1 MRFLIRTSNLIDKV
15 VQWLVFTAIF
25 LMTLIISLQII
36 SRVFFEALSWT
47 EELSRYLLVWSS
59 FLGASI
65 GIKRGAHIAV
75 TFFTDQLKGKAA
87 ILSRV
92 ITLIIMIVF
101 FALAGFYSIRLI
113 QMQVFQIS
121 PALKLP
127 MKHVYLV
134 IPISMFMMMIHSLSE
149 LVQSFERGE

>member
-1 MRFLIRTSNLIDKV
+1 MIDRI

-47 EELSRYLLVWSS
+47 EELSRYLLVWGS

-75 TFFTDQLKGKAA
+75 TFFTDQLKGKVA
-87 ILSRV
+87 ILSRI

-101 FALAGFYSIRLI
+101 FAFAGFYSIKLI

-121 PALKLP
+121 PAMKLP

-134 IPISMFMMMIHSLSE
+134 IPISMFIMMIHSISE
-149 LVQSFERGE
+149 LVQSFERGNKYVSTISN